1 MLLTT
6 MIVLGT
12 DLCKN
17 IDIYSFTEKAS
28 HMLAGL
34 WPESEIYRE
43 LKGEALVLQG
53 LLTLLRG
60 DVFSYVREALKYR
73 REGACVVRSLLVFV
87 LFRVSDGRS
96 HLRTALHRSF
106 TPPRE
111 AELLPLMAQGVSNME
126 IVEKL
131 CISTAIGK
139 AHLKHV
145 FKKLTATNR
154 IGALNSARD
163 LGLIN
168 PT

>member
-1 MLLTT
+1 MPVYGLRLAAFSGQVLKQDPVLLTT

-60 DVFSYVREALKYR
+60 DAESVFSYVREALKYR
-73 REGACVVRSLLVFV
+73 REGACMVRSLLVFV
-87 LFRVSDGRS
+87 LSVVHQVAEDTSEQP
-96 HLRTALHRSF
+96 F
-106 TPPRE
+106 TD
-111 AELLPLMAQGVSNME
+111 LLPPPVKPNCPRFEQHG
-126 IVEKL
+126 
-131 CISTAIGK
+131 
-139 AHLKHV
+139 
-145 FKKLTATNR
+145 NR
-154 IGALNSARD
+154 RKTMYFHCNR
-163 LGLIN
+163 
-168 PT
+168 